1 MNPWKPE
8 EHTVST
14 PQRLVPLLAAALAC
28 PIVAQATNGMNLEAY
43 GAKAGGMGGASF
55 AYDSGNSAVMNNP
68 ATLGLK
74 PDGRSDLGLG
84 LTLLQP
90 DVASRRAGAGEA
102 ASGGDAYWMPSISWV
117 HRSGAWTYGAGL
129 LAQGGMGTEYGTGSR
144 LFATG
149 TSMGGM
155 TAALSGEEQR
165 SEVGVGRLMF
175 PLGYRVSDA
184 LSVAAQLDLV
194 WATMDVKMDIDG
206 RHFGRMLAGT
216 PGIGS
221 VSGSLVGAFAALPA
235 GTDVNFARFD
245 FSDTNDFN
253 GKARGHG
260 FAGKLGFVYRLHDDL
275 SLGGTWHGKTAISD
289 LEAQGAT
296 VKMGLSSGTLPMTG
310 KITVINFQ
318 WPETYGLG
326 LAWNATPQ
334 LMLAADLKHIGWARA
349 MKDFSLRF
357 EADGGNPAPFA
368 NQSMTATME
377 QNWRNQTVL
386 MLGGQ
391 YMVRPDLALRL
402 GFNRASNPVPDGTLH
417 PLFPAIVEKHYTVGL
432 GWRIG
437 GGHSLAA
444 SLAYAPEVKQTN
456 TLTDPG
462 IASSH
467 SQLTWRVNYNLSY

>member
-1 MNPWKPE
+1 
-8 EHTVST
+8 
-14 PQRLVPLLAAALAC
+14 
-28 PIVAQATNGMNLEAY
+28 
-43 GAKAGGMGGASF
+43 
-55 AYDSGNSAVMNNP
+55 
-68 ATLGLK
+68 
-74 PDGRSDLGLG
+74 
-84 LTLLQP
+84 
-90 DVASRRAGAGEA
+90 
-102 ASGGDAYWMPSISWV
+102 
-117 HRSGAWTYGAGL
+117 
-129 LAQGGMGTEYGTGSR
+129 
-144 LFATG
+144 
-149 TSMGGM
+149 MGGM

-402 GFNRASNPVPDGTLH
+402 GFN
-417 PLFPAIVEKHYTVGL
+417 
-432 GWRIG
+432 
-437 GGHSLAA
+437 
-444 SLAYAPEVKQTN
+444 
-456 TLTDPG
+456 LTDPG